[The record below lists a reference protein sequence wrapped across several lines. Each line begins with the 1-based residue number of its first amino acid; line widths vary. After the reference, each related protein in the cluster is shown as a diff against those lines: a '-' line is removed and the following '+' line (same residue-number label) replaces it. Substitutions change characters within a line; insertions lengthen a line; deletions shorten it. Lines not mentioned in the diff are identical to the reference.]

1 MALFTDQSIVVLDE
15 LLQFETTL
23 VQVAST
29 HGINVETKINLAT
42 SVVGE
47 QVMLW
52 LFEAG
57 ASDPQLL
64 ARRALGLSTVVV
76 TPPLRRWLEMESL
89 ARFFAEAYN
98 VQLNPRFQGKWTE
111 YQEEARKAR
120 MMASLAGIGIV
131 YRPLPK
137 PSIPLVSVQSGNAPA
152 QSLFVQTAW
161 VDGRGHEGALSP
173 VNGIILGDGST
184 ITVATA
190 EGALEAPPAAIGW
203 NVYVSSTDRGATR
216 QNSETIGIGASWNLP
231 TTGLTDGDAPINGQ
245 HPEHYVAILN
255 RIRRA

>member
-1 MALFTDQSIVVLDE
+1 MALFTDQSIVTLDE

-42 SVVGE
+42 SVIGD

-64 ARRALGLSTVVV
+64 ARRALGLSTIVV

-98 VQLNPRFQGKWTE
+98 VQLNPRFKASGSNTRKRPGK
-111 YQEEARKAR
+111 
-120 MMASLAGIGIV
+120 
-131 YRPLPK
+131 
-137 PSIPLVSVQSGNAPA
+137 PA
-152 QSLFVQTAW
+152 
-161 VDGRGHEGALSP
+161 
-173 VNGIILGDGST
+173 
-184 ITVATA
+184 
-190 EGALEAPPAAIGW
+190 
-203 NVYVSSTDRGATR
+203 
-216 QNSETIGIGASWNLP
+216 
-231 TTGLTDGDAPINGQ
+231 
-245 HPEHYVAILN
+245 
-255 RIRRA
+255 